1 LRRARPA
8 AARAPRQEFGFEMIM
23 TTHRYLLLR
32 MNNNKKTDAPIDETK
47 QKFAQT

>member
-1 LRRARPA
+1 MNGNNMGEGGGRE
-8 AARAPRQEFGFEMIM
+8 EFGFEMIM